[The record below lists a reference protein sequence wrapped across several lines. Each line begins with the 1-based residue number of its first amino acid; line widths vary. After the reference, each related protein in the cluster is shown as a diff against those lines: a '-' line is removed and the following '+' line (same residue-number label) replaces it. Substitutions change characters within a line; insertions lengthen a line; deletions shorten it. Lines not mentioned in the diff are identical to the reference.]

1 MAMFQTLKLLPSH
14 ILGIEGELLGVL
26 AFGVVG
32 LLLILIPFF
41 DRRTASGQP
50 SRFPAAFGITLVLYM
65 VLLTYLGYT
74 MSPTK

>member
-1 MAMFQTLKLLPSH
+1 MAMFQTLKLLPSY

-32 LLLILIPFF
+32 VVLILVPFL

-50 SRFPAAFGITLVLYM
+50 SLLPAAFGITLILYM